1 MQSAAEFYQRGATSE
16 KFTAI
21 LATKVLP
28 VFGELKEQHQVEL
41 IQRLTEI
48 APHLNADDAK
58 TLVPPL
64 YDLILTQIPLPPA
77 AGEGQPEDPK
87 INFSIVE
94 SALYIFSTY

>member
-1 MQSAAEFYQRGATSE
+1 
-16 KFTAI
+16 
-21 LATKVLP
+21 
-28 VFGELKEQHQVEL
+28 VEL

-48 APHLNADDAK
+48 APHLNATDAK
-58 TLVPPL
+58 TLMPPL

-94 SALYIFSTY
+94 SALYIFHMIAAKVLVSLFSPVMCTK